1 MTISDLTYYPNSYLS
16 PKLESRPIPS
26 KGGNSVFALE
36 AIAKDEVI
44 VMWGGT
50 IVTGE
55 TLETLTPRE
64 QSLSV
69 QIEENLYL
77 VPEKVGPA
85 DHVNHGCEPNAG
97 MYGAIGLVA
106 MRDIAPG
113 EEVCYDYAM
122 SDGSPYDEFDCSCG
136 SDLCR
141 KRITGD
147 DWRDPIL
154 WERYKGYFSLY
165 LQRRI
170 FRLQSND

>member
-1 MTISDLTYYPNSYLS
+1 MVA
-16 PKLESRPIPS
+16 E
-26 KGGNSVFALE
+26 KGGNAVFALE
-36 AIAKDEVI
+36 AIAKDELI

-50 IVTGE
+50 IVTSE
-55 TLETLTPRE
+55 TLFSLTEKE

-69 QIEENLYL
+69 QVEEDLYL

-85 DHVNHGCEPNAG
+85 DHVNHCCEPNAG
-97 MYGAIGLVA
+97 MSGAFGLVA

-122 SDGSPYDEFDCSCG
+122 SDGSHYDEFDCSCG

-147 DWRDPIL
+147 DWRDPVL
-154 WERYKGYFSLY
+154 WERYAGYFSPY

-170 FRLQSND
+170 FRLQRND